1 MRKSIK
7 VLDYQISL
15 YLQQKQI
22 QNNNAMK
29 KVSISIV
36 ILTILMA
43 LSSCQKKSSEKDI
56 LSFKFVSPN
65 IEASIDD
72 KNIVAIMPSG
82 TDVTNLVPV
91 ISASDKATVNPAS
104 GEPKD
109 FTQPVSY
116 TVTAED
122 GSQAVY
128 SAIVIVK
135 AKSSEKRILS
145 FRFASLDL
153 NATIDESTKEIK
165 VTVPM
170 GTDVSALVPT
180 ITVSMGASI
189 DPVSGVS
196 IDFTQPVTYTVTA
209 EDGSQASYTAIVTV
223 DMPENPFFGV
233 WGVEQIDYYNIDYAG
248 NPIAASLET
257 LNFNPYDIDNGIQLV
272 FREDGLGEIR
282 DSAIDTIWMDDN
294 YIVCPDTV
302 IVMRYTYSFDFETS
316 ILYMN
321 REDGRAFVLQI
332 VEQNADAF
340 VYENEYAQDYV
351 EKAYL
356 RRITSVPDKSKPTSF
371 INQAKSYKYK
381 KGSLLRR

>member
-1 MRKSIK
+1 
-7 VLDYQISL
+7 
-15 YLQQKQI
+15 
-22 QNNNAMK
+22 MK
-29 KVSISIV
+29 KVSISFI
-36 ILTILMA
+36 IMTILLA
-43 LSSCQKKSSEKDI
+43 FSSCQKKSSEKEI
-56 LSFKFVSPN
+56 LSFRFVSPN
-65 IEASIDD
+65 VEASIED

-91 ISASDKATVNPAS
+91 ISVSDKATVNPAS

-122 GSQAVY
+122 GSRSVY
-128 SAIVIVK
+128 SAIVVVK

-165 VTVPM
+165 ATVPM

-180 ITVSMGASI
+180 ITVSLGASI
-189 DPVSGVS
+189 DPVSGVAT
-196 IDFTQPVTYTVTA
+196 DFTQPVTYTVTA

-233 WGVEQIDYYNIDYAG
+233 WGVEQIDYYNVDYAG
-248 NPIAASLET
+248 NPIVVSLET
-257 LNFNPYDIDNGIQLV
+257 FNFDPYDIDNGIQLV
-272 FREDGLGEIR
+272 FKEDKTGEMR
-282 DSAIDTIWMDDN
+282 DSSIDTIWMDEN

-302 IVMRYTYSFDFETS
+302 IVTRYTYSFDFETS
-316 ILYMN
+316 VLYMN
-321 REDGRAFVLQI
+321 MEYGRTFALQI

-356 RRITSVPDKSKPTSF
+356 RRISSVPDKSKPTIF

-381 KGSLLRR
+381 EGSLLRR

>member
-1 MRKSIK
+1 
-7 VLDYQISL
+7 
-15 YLQQKQI
+15 
-22 QNNNAMK
+22 MK
-29 KVSISIV
+29 KVSISLI
-36 ILTILMA
+36 IMTILMA
-43 LSSCQKKSSEKDI
+43 LSSCQKKSSEKEI

-72 KNIVAIMPSG
+72 KNIVAIMPFG

-91 ISASDKATVNPAS
+91 ISVSDKATVNPAS
-104 GEPKD
+104 GMPQD

-145 FRFASLDL
+145 FRFASLHLD
-153 NATIDESTKEIK
+153 ATIDESTKEIK
-165 VTVPM
+165 ATVPM
-170 GTDVSALVPT
+170 GTNVSALVPT
-180 ITVSMGASI
+180 IIVSSGANI
-189 DPVSGVS
+189 DPASGLAT
-196 IDFTQPVTYTVTA
+196 DFTQPVTYTVTA
-209 EDGSQASYTAIVTV
+209 EDGSQAIYTAIVTV
-223 DMPENPFFGV
+223 EMPENPFFGI
-233 WGVEQIDYYNIDYAG
+233 WGVEKIEYYNIDYAG
-248 NPIAASLET
+248 NPIAASMTTYLFDP
-257 LNFNPYDIDNGIQLV
+257 NDIDNGIQLV
-272 FREDGLGEIR
+272 FREGRSGEMR
-282 DSAIDTIWMDDN
+282 DSSIDTIWMNEN

-302 IVMRYTYSFDFETS
+302 IVTGYTYSFDFETS
-316 ILYMN
+316 VLYMN
-321 REDGRAFVLQI
+321 MEDGRTFALQI

-356 RRITSVPDKSKPTSF
+356 RRISAIPDESKPTSF

-381 KGSLLRR
+381 ESSLLKR

>member
-1 MRKSIK
+1 
-7 VLDYQISL
+7 
-15 YLQQKQI
+15 
-22 QNNNAMK
+22 MK
-29 KVSISIV
+29 KVSISLI
-36 ILTILMA
+36 IMTILMA
-43 LSSCQKKSSEKDI
+43 LSSCQKKSSEKEI

-72 KNIVAIMPSG
+72 KNIVAIMPFG

-91 ISASDKATVNPAS
+91 ISVSDKATVNPAS

-128 SAIVIVK
+128 SATVIVK

-153 NATIDESTKEIK
+153 NATIDESTKVIK
-165 VTVPM
+165 ATVPM

-180 ITVSMGASI
+180 IIVSSGANI
-189 DPVSGVS
+189 DPASGLAT
-196 IDFTQPVTYTVTA
+196 DFTQPVTYTVTA
-209 EDGSQASYTAIVTV
+209 EDGSQAIYTAIVTV
-223 DMPENPFFGV
+223 EMPENPFFGI
-233 WGVEQIDYYNIDYAG
+233 WGVEKIEYYNIDYAG
-248 NPIAASLET
+248 NPIAASMTTYLFDP
-257 LNFNPYDIDNGIQLV
+257 NDIDNGIQLV
-272 FREDGLGEIR
+272 FREGRSGEMR
-282 DSAIDTIWMDDN
+282 DSSIDTIWMNEN

-302 IVMRYTYSFDFETS
+302 IVTGYTYSFDFETS
-316 ILYMN
+316 VLYMN
-321 REDGRAFVLQI
+321 MEDGRTFALQI

-340 VYENEYAQDYV
+340 VYENVYAQDYV

-356 RRITSVPDKSKPTSF
+356 RRISAIPDESKPTSF

-381 KGSLLRR
+381 ESSLLKR